1 MSKTEKV
8 DIAVGTYLC
17 LHKLRFF
24 LPTIELVMNSALKGL

>member
-1 MSKTEKV
+1 MSKAEKV

-24 LPTIELVMNSALKGL
+24 LRTIELVMNSALKGF